1 MVQMR
6 PKAPSKSGYKKSE
19 TSRQQVLDAAI
30 KTLAKRGFTNT
41 SVSDI
46 ADAAGMS
53 KGVVH
58 YHFASKEDLIVRVLG
73 QCYDTLSAAV
83 RSAWSEPGT
92 PPERIRRAL
101 RAMWITRTGGS
112 AEMTVVADMMAQGIH
127 DPKIKKALTARFHTS
142 REELVVELV
151 AGFEKLGLRPKLPAD
166 VVARIVMA
174 TLDGLGLHQIFDP
187 PSEAENSEVARA
199 LEMFAFS
206 LFEL

>member
-1 MVQMR
+1 MKA
-6 PKAPSKSGYKKSE
+6 KAPPKSGYKKSE

-30 KTLAKRGFTNT
+30 KVLAKRGFTNT

-58 YHFASKEDLIVRVLG
+58 YHFANKEDLIVRVLQ

-83 RSAWSEPGT
+83 RGAWSEPGT
-92 PPERIRRAL
+92 PAERIRKAL
-101 RAMWITRTGGS
+101 QAMWLTRTSGS

-127 DPKIKKALTARFHTS
+127 DPKIKKAITTRFHTS
-142 REELVVELV
+142 REELVQELV
-151 AGFEKLGLRPKLPAD
+151 SSFEKLGLRPKLPAE

-174 TLDGLGLHQIFDP
+174 SMDGLGLHEIFDP
-187 PSEAENSEVARA
+187 PKPEENAEIARA
-199 LEMFAFS
+199 LELFAFS
-206 LFEL
+206 LFEI

>member
-1 MVQMR
+1 MR
-6 PKAPSKSGYKKSE
+6 PKASSKSGYKKSE

-30 KTLAKRGFTNT
+30 KVLAKRGFTNT

-58 YHFASKEDLIVRVLG
+58 YHFANKEDLIVRVLQ

-101 RAMWITRTGGS
+101 RAMWLTRTSGS

-127 DPKIKKALTARFHTS
+127 DPKIKKAIAARFHTS
-142 REELVVELV
+142 REELVQELV
-151 AGFEKLGLRPKLPAD
+151 SSFEKVGLRPKLPAE

-174 TLDGLGLHQIFDP
+174 SMDGLGLHEIFDP
-187 PSEAENSEVARA
+187 PKPEENEEIAHA
-199 LEMFAFS
+199 LELFAFS
-206 LFEL
+206 LFEI